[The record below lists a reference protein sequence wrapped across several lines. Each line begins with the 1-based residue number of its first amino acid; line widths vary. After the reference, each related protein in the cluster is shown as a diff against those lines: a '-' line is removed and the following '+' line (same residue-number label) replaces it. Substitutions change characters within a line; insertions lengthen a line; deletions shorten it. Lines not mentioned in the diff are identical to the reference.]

1 MVNEYSCVC
10 LHSDRSP
17 QERKANLQAFKVTI
31 ESYTTEVSAT
41 IQLHTYNV
49 VMVKV
54 DGSWLVNS
62 LALLCGIMLHLLRK
76 GLRE

>member
-31 ESYTTEVSAT
+31 ASYTTEVSAT
-41 IQLHTYNV
+41 IKLRTYNV
-49 VMVKV
+49 VRVTV
-54 DGSWLVNS
+54 EGP
-62 LALLCGIMLHLLRK
+62 
-76 GLRE
+76 